1 MKYLNESFKSNILQ
15 QLNKKFNEYN
25 NFYCNYI
32 REDLDYINDNYDFT
46 VDYIEYIKNKFETI
60 LYFKFNDLENYN
72 KNIKNI
78 EDIKNAQSELK
89 YYDVKNNI
97 KDSEWNKF
105 SVFLKYKFGAL
116 YNNPINELDFEKLTS
131 YREFK
136 KEKYKSSNN
145 FFIIYNKKINLCLF
159 GYNYTLVSGVKF
171 CDGIPVDKENVD
183 EILYQNLISKYLI
196 HNNDVNNISDK
207 DINGFLNVLY
217 TPVKAIYIFR
227 DVKNLFYTTSLNTLI
242 TKYNSF
248 VDPEVCDIYVTTK
261 DPVMHNKYNK
271 QQNIRFNYNNFLEK
285 YKIQIDDRKQ
295 HYNKLFKLYKFFN
308 KPNTKLGMIMRFN
321 KQNIKTQSIIY
332 NAINNIYQRI
342 SYDTDILKQNEE
354 KLKSLY
360 NAIFED
366 NYFSKIESL
375 CKFYE
380 ENGNLNF
387 QKVLTNIEEYK
398 DNYTSLHSNIKYAI
412 RYTYKWLAYIKKLN
426 ISEIENNDYIQ
437 NNINLLYKEC
447 DDISNYFKIV
457 E

>member
-1 MKYLNESFKSNILQ
+1 
-15 QLNKKFNEYN
+15 
-25 NFYCNYI
+25 
-32 REDLDYINDNYDFT
+32 
-46 VDYIEYIKNKFETI
+46 
-60 LYFKFNDLENYN
+60 
-72 KNIKNI
+72 
-78 EDIKNAQSELK
+78 
-89 YYDVKNNI
+89 
-97 KDSEWNKF
+97 
-105 SVFLKYKFGAL
+105 
-116 YNNPINELDFEKLTS
+116 
-131 YREFK
+131 
-136 KEKYKSSNN
+136 
-145 FFIIYNKKINLCLF
+145 
-159 GYNYTLVSGVKF
+159 
-171 CDGIPVDKENVD
+171 
-183 EILYQNLISKYLI
+183 
-196 HNNDVNNISDK
+196 
-207 DINGFLNVLY
+207 
-217 TPVKAIYIFR
+217 
-227 DVKNLFYTTSLNTLI
+227 
-242 TKYNSF
+242 
-248 VDPEVCDIYVTTK
+248 
-261 DPVMHNKYNK
+261 MHDKYNK

-295 HYNKLFKLYKFFN
+295 HYNKLLKLYKFFN

-360 NAIFED
+360 TAIFD
-366 NYFSKIESL
+366 NVYFSRIEYL